1 MTTVFTGILLILMVV
16 GFFYL
21 KLKVDKVVSGEEWIR
36 KIRDEID
43 QLILEMNQTAE
54 RNVALLENR
63 VIVLQNLL
71 NEADKKLLIMQK
83 ETEKSDL
90 SRQVYSHLKKQTVV
104 IAPQSE
110 SESDSAGKSDEI
122 TLNST
127 GSTAGSTAGSNDI
140 KVDKVEDSRPL
151 KDRVM
156 DLYEQGFGAEI
167 ISKRLGAS
175 ISEVDLIIN
184 LRTGGSA

>member
-21 KLKVDKVVSGEEWIR
+21 KMKVDKIVSGEEWIR

-63 VIVLQNLL
+63 VKVLQDLL
-71 NEADKKLLIMQK
+71 TEADRKLLIMQK

-90 SRQVYSHLKKQTVV
+90 SRQVYSHLKKQTVE
-104 IAPQSE
+104 IPPFIE
-110 SESDSAGKSDEI
+110 SEKDLSGKTDEI
-122 TLNST
+122 SLNST
-127 GSTAGSTAGSNDI
+127 GSSLGSKTESNDN
-140 KVDKVEDSRPL
+140 KTDEDSRPL
-151 KDRVM
+151 KEKVM

-167 ISKRLGAS
+167 ISQRLGSS

-184 LRTGGSA
+184 LRTGGSV

>member
-1 MTTVFTGILLILMVV
+1 MTALIAGILILLMAA
-16 GFFYL
+16 GFIYL

-63 VIVLQNLL
+63 VKVLQGLL
-71 NEADKKLLIMQK
+71 DEADKKLQILQK
-83 ETEKSDL
+83 ESEKSDL
-90 SRQVYSHLKKQTVV
+90 SRQVYSHLKKQTAVPV
-104 IAPQSE
+104 YSE
-110 SESDSAGKSDEI
+110 PESPVNESVDEI
-122 TLNST
+122 SLKS
-127 GSTAGSTAGSNDI
+127 
-140 KVDKVEDSRPL
+140 EDTSFSASADPASAARVAEDDNRPL

-156 DLYEQGFGAEI
+156 DLYEQGFAAEI
-167 ISKRLGAS
+167 ISQRLGAS

-184 LRTGGSA
+184 LRTGGSV

>member
-1 MTTVFTGILLILMVV
+1 MTTVFTGILLILMVI

-21 KLKVDKVVSGEEWIR
+21 KMKVDKVVSGEEWIR

-63 VIVLQNLL
+63 VKILQELL
-71 NEADKKLLIMQK
+71 TEADKKLLIMQK

-104 IAPQSE
+104 IPPDIKSE
-110 SESDSAGKSDEI
+110 YKIGQVDEVS
-122 TLNST
+122 LNS
-127 GSTAGSTAGSNDI
+127 SVESSEI
-140 KVDKVEDSRPL
+140 KAAEDSRPL
-151 KDRVM
+151 KEKVM

-167 ISKRLGAS
+167 ISQRLGAS

>member
-1 MTTVFTGILLILMVV
+1 MTTVFTGILLILMAG
-16 GFFYL
+16 GFIYL

-63 VIVLQNLL
+63 VKVLQDLL
-71 NEADKKLLIMQK
+71 DEADKKLQIMQK

-90 SRQVYSHLKKQTVV
+90 SRQVYSHLKKQTVLT
-104 IAPQSE
+104 PPKE
-110 SESDSAGKSDEI
+110 SENDTPGLFDDIKLDSAP
-122 TLNST
+122 TT
-127 GSTAGSTAGSNDI
+127 GSSDTEKSE
-140 KVDKVEDSRPL
+140 KEEDSRPL
-151 KDRVM
+151 KERVM
-156 DLYEQGFGAEI
+156 DLYEQGFGAEL
-167 ISKRLGAS
+167 ISQRLGAS

-184 LRTGGSA
+184 LRTGGSV

>member
-1 MTTVFTGILLILMVV
+1 MTTVFAAILLILMGT

-21 KLKVDKVVSGEEWIR
+21 KLRVDKVVSGEEWIR

-63 VIVLQNLL
+63 VKALRELL
-71 NEADKKLLIMQK
+71 DEADKKLQIMQK
-83 ETEKSDL
+83 ESEKSDL
-90 SRQVYSHLKKQTVV
+90 SRQVYSHLKKQSPVTS
-104 IAPQSE
+104 PNE
-110 SESDSAGKSDEI
+110 SPSGEPFDEI
-122 TLNST
+122 SLGDTEKQE
-127 GSTAGSTAGSNDI
+127 SND
-140 KVDKVEDSRPL
+140 DGRPL

-156 DLYEQGFGAEI
+156 DLYEQGFGAEL
-167 ISKRLGAS
+167 ISQRLGAS

-184 LRTGGSA
+184 LRTGGST